1 MEMLLTQLRPR
12 IFTKKRDS
20 QLSFIFDGDNVSSI
34 VYNAITE

>member
-12 IFTKKRDS
+12 IFTKGDS